1 LLPFRDGRRALTR
14 RGVDFDDEGSADMET
29 INRTPGT
36 RTESDPRHVE
46 EPAIGRVPQNQC
58 IRDVMTPRPCTL
70 RSTDSVMEAAVLMR
84 DHDIGDVVVLENER
98 IFGILTDRDI
108 VVRVLAEGAD
118 ASAVKV
124 GEICSRNLTTI
135 DPMSGVGD
143 AVRIM
148 RDKAI
153 RRLPVVEES
162 GAVVGVV
169 SIGDIAVA
177 RDRRSALGDISA
189 AAPNI

>member
-1 LLPFRDGRRALTR
+1 
-14 RGVDFDDEGSADMET
+14 MET
-29 INRTPGT
+29 TNRTAGT
-36 RTESDPRHVE
+36 RIESDPRHVE
-46 EPAIGRVPQNQC
+46 EPSIGRVPQSQS
-58 IRDVMTPRPCTL
+58 IRDVMTSRPCTL
-70 RSTDSVMEAAVLMR
+70 RSSASVMEAAALMR

-98 IFGILTDRDI
+98 LFGILTDRDI

-118 ASAVKV
+118 ASQMKV

-135 DPMSGVGD
+135 DPASGVGD

-153 RRLPVVEES
+153 RRLPVVEEN
-162 GAVVGVV
+162 GEVVGVV

-189 AAPNI
+189 AAPNV